1 MNGDSYKI
9 IISISHHRIS
19 FEYWQ
24 RDGENKLVP
33 LPNGNWPAPL
43 AFYCSDTG
51 IVIGEDAVRAAH
63 SGITNAFDNYFERLV
78 EDSTYTIGGQT
89 RPIRNLL
96 LDASESI
103 FRDFFRHVLF
113 NRFGSLSD
121 NRANMPLTLVCESDI
136 KPNERALLQGLFK
149 DSGYNRVRVV
159 DYDRYIN
166 RYINESLSN
175 EYVCDKVVVAWA
187 EGPDLTFSIFGVNN
201 DTAPIVK
208 SFENLGIDPRMKYVE
223 KMIWDRVIGQ
233 NPWLQK
239 SNEEDAIS
247 KAASDFLSSS
257 LPLVNDTILLSDGQQ
272 YHYSLIRNT
281 IDYIQNSDG
290 VSIKDTLE
298 QFLRENGIANR
309 SRALLLLRGI
319 VAGNSYFE
327 QNLSPGF
334 SKTIKTDKKLRDNA
348 MNLIISEVVPVID
361 IEQIVVEPTVFVN
374 PPQES
379 DNQAK
384 IREISKKWRQVK
396 AEANG
401 KQRGGQTEVAL
412 QILKDFLSECQNISG
427 ADTILSEISDEIAK
441 YNVTPEPAVV
451 NHDLIKSFERQW
463 REVKATAKGKIRSG
477 NLFDTRSILQNFLN
491 TVQNEP
497 GTDTLSASIKNELST
512 IAAVEPKQS
521 KSKHK
526 DGDIHPNGKWVW
538 VASAANGNG
547 DWRVIGGRIH
557 NQAKQEKESVSEY
570 KNYGDTLIAQGKFK
584 EARDWFRSKNNNSM
598 ARILSDIIRS
608 IKGVE
613 LRMASIDEYR
623 KSKNREQIS
632 RIIKEIEEYIDL
644 CKKAGINPSE
654 YEKLLSDY
662 RKI

>member
-63 SGITNAFDNYFERLV
+63 SGTINAFDNYFDRLV

-113 NRFGSLSD
+113 NRCGSLSD

-159 DYDRYIN
+159 DYDHYIN

-187 EGPDLTFSIFGVNN
+187 EGSDLTFSIFGVNN

-208 SFENLGIDPRMKYVE
+208 SFDNLGIDPRMKYVE

-239 SNEEDAIS
+239 SNEEEAIR
-247 KAASDFLSSS
+247 KAACDFLSSS

-272 YHYSLIRNT
+272 YYYSLIRNT
-281 IDYIQNSDG
+281 IDYIQNADG
-290 VSIKDTLE
+290 VSIKDTLD
-298 QFLRENGIANR
+298 QFLRENGIVNR

-319 VAGNSYFE
+319 AAGNSYFE

-334 SKTIKTDKKLRDNA
+334 SKVIKTDKKLRDNA
-348 MNLIISEVVPVID
+348 MNLIISEVVPAID
-361 IEQIVVEPTVFVN
+361 IQPIVVEPPVFAI
-374 PPQES
+374 PPLES
-379 DNQAK
+379 DNKAK

-401 KQRGGQTEVAL
+401 KQRGGQTEIAL
-412 QILKDFLSECQNISG
+412 QILKDFLSECQPISG
-427 ADTILSEISDEIAK
+427 TETILSEILVEIAK
-441 YNVTPEPAVV
+441 YNDTSELTVV
-451 NHDLIKSFERQW
+451 NQDLIKSLERQW
-463 REVKATAKGKIRSG
+463 REIKATAKGKIRLG
-477 NLFDTRSILQNFLN
+477 NLSDARLILQNFLKA
-491 TVQNEP
+491 VRNEP
-497 GTDTLSASIKNELST
+497 GTDALSTSIENELSA

-521 KSKHK
+521 ISKHK
-526 DGDIHPNGKWVW
+526 DGDSHPNGKWVW
-538 VASAANGNG
+538 VASAAKGNG

-557 NQAKQEKESVSEY
+557 NQTKQDKESVSE
-570 KNYGDTLIAQGKFK
+570 KENNGNSLIAQGKLK
-584 EARDWFRSKNNNSM
+584 EARDWYRSQNNNIM

-608 IKGVE
+608 QKGVE
-613 LRMASIDEYR
+613 LRKTSIEEYR

-644 CKKAGINPSE
+644 CEKAGINSSE
-654 YEKLLSDY
+654 YKKLLSDY

>member
-24 RDGENKLVP
+24 RDGENKLVS

-51 IVIGEDAVRAAH
+51 IVIGDDAVRAAH
-63 SGITNAFDNYFERLV
+63 SGTTNAFDNYFERLV

-96 LDASESI
+96 LDASEVI

-121 NRANMPLTLVCESDI
+121 NRANMPLTLVCESDV

-166 RYINESLSN
+166 RYVNESLSN

-201 DTAPIVK
+201 DTAPIIK
-208 SFENLGIDPRMKYVE
+208 SFKNLGIDPRRKYVE
-223 KMIWDRVIGQ
+223 KMIWERVIGQ

-239 SNEEDAIS
+239 SNEKDVVS

-272 YHYSLIRNT
+272 YHYSLNRNT

-298 QFLRENGIANR
+298 QFLKENGIANR
-309 SRALLLLRGI
+309 SRVLLLLRGI

-334 SKTIKTDKKLRDNA
+334 SKVIKTDKKLRDNT
-348 MNLIISEVVPVID
+348 MNLIISEVTPALEP
-361 IEQIVVEPTVFVN
+361 EQIIVDPPVFIN
-374 PPQES
+374 PQKDK
-379 DNQAK
+379 DNQEK
-384 IREISKKWRQVK
+384 IRELSRKWRSIK

-401 KQRGGQTEVAL
+401 KQRGGQTEVAI
-412 QILKDFLSECQNISG
+412 QMLKDFLSECQAISG
-427 ADTILSEISDEIAK
+427 VDNVITEIYNEIAK
-441 YNVTPEPAVV
+441 YNITQVPVV

-463 REVKATAKGKIRSG
+463 REVKATAKGKVRSG
-477 NLFDTRSILQNFLN
+477 NLSDARSILQSFLN
-491 TVQNEP
+491 TLQKEP
-497 GTDTLSASIKNELST
+497 GTDRLISSVQNELSL
-512 IAAVEPKQS
+512 IAADEPKLS

-526 DGDIHPNGKWVW
+526 DGEIHPNGKWVW
-538 VASAANGNG
+538 VASAAKGNG
-547 DWRVIGGRIH
+547 DWRVVGGKIH
-557 NQAKQEKESVSEY
+557 NQAKQDKESASEK
-570 KNYGDTLIAQGKFK
+570 KNEGDSLIAQGKLK
-584 EARDWFRSKNNNSM
+584 EARDWYRGQNNNVM
-598 ARILSDIIRS
+598 ARILSEIIRS
-608 IKGVE
+608 QKGVE
-613 LRMASIDEYR
+613 SRKASIEEYR
-623 KSKNREQIS
+623 KSKNREQIY

-644 CKKAGINPSE
+644 CEKAGLNSSE
-654 YEKLLSDY
+654 YKKLLADY

>member
-24 RDGENKLVP
+24 RDGENKLVS

-51 IVIGEDAVRAAH
+51 IVIGDDAVRAAH
-63 SGITNAFDNYFERLV
+63 SGTTNAFDNYFERLV

-96 LDASESI
+96 LDASEVI

-121 NRANMPLTLVCESDI
+121 NRANMPLTLVCESDV

-166 RYINESLSN
+166 RYVNESLSN

-201 DTAPIVK
+201 DTAPIIK
-208 SFENLGIDPRMKYVE
+208 SFKNLGIDPRRKYVE
-223 KMIWDRVIGQ
+223 KMIWERVIGQ

-239 SNEEDAIS
+239 SNEENVVS

-272 YHYSLIRNT
+272 YHYSLNRNT

-298 QFLRENGIANR
+298 QFLKENGIANR
-309 SRALLLLRGI
+309 SRVLLLLRGI

-334 SKTIKTDKKLRDNA
+334 SKVIKTDKKLRDNT
-348 MNLIISEVVPVID
+348 MNLIISEVTPALEP
-361 IEQIVVEPTVFVN
+361 EQIIVDPPVFIN
-374 PPQES
+374 PQKDK
-379 DNQAK
+379 DNQEK
-384 IREISKKWRQVK
+384 IRELSRKWRSIK

-401 KQRGGQTEVAL
+401 KQRGGQTEVAI
-412 QILKDFLSECQNISG
+412 QMLKDFLSECQAISG
-427 ADTILSEISDEIAK
+427 VDNVITEIYNEIAK
-441 YNVTPEPAVV
+441 YNITQVPVV

-463 REVKATAKGKIRSG
+463 REVKATAKGKVRSG
-477 NLFDTRSILQNFLN
+477 NLSDARSILQSFLN
-491 TVQNEP
+491 TLQKEP
-497 GTDTLSASIKNELST
+497 GTDRLISSVQNELSL
-512 IAAVEPKQS
+512 IAADEPKLS

-526 DGDIHPNGKWVW
+526 DGEIHPNGKWVW
-538 VASAANGNG
+538 VASAAKGNG
-547 DWRVIGGRIH
+547 DWRVVGGKIH
-557 NQAKQEKESVSEY
+557 NQAKQDKESASEK
-570 KNYGDTLIAQGKFK
+570 KNEGDSLIAQGKLK
-584 EARDWFRSKNNNSM
+584 EARDWYRGQNNNVM
-598 ARILSDIIRS
+598 ARILSEIIRS
-608 IKGVE
+608 QKGVE
-613 LRMASIDEYR
+613 LRKASIEEYR
-623 KSKNREQIS
+623 KSKNREQIY

-644 CKKAGINPSE
+644 CEKAGLNSSE
-654 YEKLLSDY
+654 YKKLLADY

>member
-24 RDGENKLVP
+24 RDGENKLVS

-51 IVIGEDAVRAAH
+51 IVIGEDAVRAVH
-63 SGITNAFDNYFERLV
+63 SGTTNAFDNYFERLV

-121 NRANMPLTLVCESDI
+121 NRANMPLTIVCESDI

-187 EGPDLTFSIFGVNN
+187 EGADLTFSIFGVNN
-201 DTAPIVK
+201 DSAPIVK
-208 SFENLGIDPRMKYVE
+208 SFENLGIDPRKKYVE
-223 KMIWDRVIGQ
+223 KMIWERVIGQ

-272 YHYSLIRNT
+272 YHYSLNRNT

-290 VSIKDTLE
+290 VSIKDNLE
-298 QFLRENGIANR
+298 QFLKENGITNR
-309 SRALLLLRGI
+309 SRVLLLLRGI

-334 SKTIKTDKKLRDNA
+334 SKTIRTDKKLRDNT
-348 MNLIISEVVPVID
+348 MNLIISEVVPMFESETIT
-361 IEQIVVEPTVFVN
+361 VEVN

-379 DNQAK
+379 NNQIK
-384 IREISKKWRQVK
+384 IKEISKKWRQVK
-396 AEANG
+396 AEADG
-401 KQRGGQTEVAL
+401 KQRSGQPDIAL
-412 QILKDFLSECQNISG
+412 QMLKDFLSECQAISG
-427 ADTILSEISDEIAK
+427 VDNVIAEISDEITK
-441 YNVTPEPAVV
+441 YNITQAPVV

-463 REVKATAKGKIRSG
+463 REVKAISKGKVRSG
-477 NLFDTRSILQNFLN
+477 NLSEAHSVLKNFLN
-491 TVQNEP
+491 TLQREQGTESLISSVQNE
-497 GTDTLSASIKNELST
+497 LSL
-512 IAAVEPKQS
+512 IAADEPKQS
-521 KSKHK
+521 KSKHS

-557 NQAKQEKESVSEY
+557 NQAKKDKESVGE
-570 KNYGDTLIAQGKFK
+570 KNNDGASLIAQGKLK
-584 EARDWFRSKNNNSM
+584 EARDWYRSQNNNVM

-608 IKGVE
+608 QKGVE
-613 LRMASIDEYR
+613 LRKASIEEYR
-623 KSKNREQIS
+623 KSKNHEQIS

-644 CKKAGINPSE
+644 CEKAGLNSSE
-654 YEKLLSDY
+654 YKKLLADY